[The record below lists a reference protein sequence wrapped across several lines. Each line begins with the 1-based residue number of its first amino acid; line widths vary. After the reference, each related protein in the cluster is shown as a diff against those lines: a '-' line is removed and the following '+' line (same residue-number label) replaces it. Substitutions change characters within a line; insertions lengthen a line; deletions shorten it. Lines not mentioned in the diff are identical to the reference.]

1 MKQAWRIFV
10 VVAILCGMFVSP
22 AEAQGP
28 APSYLLIASGQALP
42 QGIEASVANAG
53 GSVTRLIPQVGI
65 AVASSADANFKTR
78 AAKINGI
85 SAVVPNAKLRWI
97 EPATNF
103 EPALAYPPNSG
114 AGDLFFD
121 AQWNMKAIQAV
132 DAWNAG
138 AKGAGARVAVLDDGI
153 YAEHPDLA
161 PNMNLALS
169 ASFVPGEDAFGGT
182 HGTHVGGIIAA
193 AMNDLGVIGV
203 APEAEL
209 VSVKVL
215 SAVDGSG
222 EVAWV
227 IAGILYAADIGADV
241 INMSLGGTLY
251 RGGFT
256 DEDDVTISAKEV
268 NELINAMN
276 RATSYAHKQGS
287 LLVASAMNNAVDFD
301 WSANLVVIPAQSV
314 NVVTVSATTP
324 IGWALDF
331 DTNLDVP
338 ASYSNYG
345 KSAIDLAAPGGDF
358 QYGGSE
364 VCAIGPFSIP
374 CFVYDG
380 VLSTY
385 SCGVNGCSYAFMT
398 GTSMAAPHVSGVAAL
413 VVGQH
418 GGQIDPVK
426 LTQILRK
433 SAETTANSGK
443 DLYLG
448 HGRVNAYRAVIGK

>member
-1 MKQAWRIFV
+1 MKQAWRILV
-10 VVAILCGMFVSP
+10 LAAILCGMLVTP
-22 AEAQGP
+22 AGAQDR
-28 APSYLLIASGQALP
+28 ARSYLLLSSGAELP
-42 QGIEASVANAG
+42 QDVAASVAAAG
-53 GSVTRLIPQVGI
+53 GSVTSLIPQVGI
-65 AVASSADANFKTR
+65 AVASSSDANFK
-78 AAKINGI
+78 ANAGKIKGI
-85 SAVVPNAKLRWI
+85 SAVVPNAKLRWLQPAATI
-97 EPATNF
+97 EA
-103 EPALAYPPNSG
+103 ALAYPPTSG

-121 AQWNMKAIQAV
+121 AQWNMKAIQVV

-161 PNMNLALS
+161 PNLNLALS
-169 ASFVPGEDAFGGT
+169 ASFVPGEDAFGGN

-215 SAVDGSG
+215 SSADGSG
-222 EVAWV
+222 EVAWA
-227 IAGILYAADIGADV
+227 IAGIIYAADIDADV

-251 RGGFT
+251 RGGFV
-256 DEDDVTISAKEV
+256 DEDEVYISASEV

-287 LLVASAMNNAVDFD
+287 LLVASAMNDNIDFD

-331 DTNLDVP
+331 NTDLDVP
-338 ASYSNYG
+338 TSYSNYG

-358 QYGGSE
+358 LYAGDE
-364 VCAIGPFSIP
+364 VCTVGPFSIP
-374 CFVYDG
+374 CFVFDG
-380 VLSTY
+380 VLSAY
-385 SCGVNGCSYAFMT
+385 SCDVNGCNYVFWT

-413 VVGQH
+413 VVGMH
-418 GGQIDPVK
+418 GGEMDPVN
-426 LTQILRK
+426 LTRILSK
-433 SAETTANSGK
+433 SADQSANSGK

-448 HGRVNAYRAVIGK
+448 HGRVNAYRAVMGD